1 MLLKKKNIVINVPDD
16 KAKEYIDKGFN
27 EYKKP
32 VAKKKRKSMLQ

>member
-1 MLLKKKNIVINVPDD
+1 MLLKKKNVVINVPDD

-32 VAKKKRKSMLQ
+32 VAKKQRKSMLQ

>member
-1 MLLKKKNIVINVPDD
+1 MLLTKKNVVINVPDD

-27 EYKKP
+27 EYKKT